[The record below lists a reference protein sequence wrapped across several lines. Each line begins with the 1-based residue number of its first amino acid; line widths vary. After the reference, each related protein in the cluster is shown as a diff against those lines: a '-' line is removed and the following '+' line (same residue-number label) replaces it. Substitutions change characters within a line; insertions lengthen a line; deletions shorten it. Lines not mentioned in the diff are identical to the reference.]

1 MFLSPSSSGMAR
13 NDLSVPTTHPGIQ
26 FSECLVDVQS
36 LDDLD
41 DGEEGIFRKPIG
53 ETSVRSMLEVGTVK
67 HHQIERKLVWPATI
81 VRTCSGWQTSEVA
94 GIISTPA
101 IKLSS
106 ENLDSLMRVTPGT
119 KGKSMPVRATLVQ
132 RQTSKR
138 SPSEVS
144 ALAINVS
151 TQVLAG
157 RPFKKDLKLFKAQ
170 LKSSSRG
177 LKSLSQQVWDPKA
190 ATWSPVPCLA

>member
-1 MFLSPSSSGMAR
+1 MTPIAFPAHALRWEVPSCPR
-13 NDLSVPTTHPGIQ
+13 
-26 FSECLVDVQS
+26 C
-36 LDDLD
+36 
-41 DGEEGIFRKPIG
+41 
-53 ETSVRSMLEVGTVK
+53 VRSTQHGASNGERRLAVGSQWVAQRSK
-67 HHQIERKLVWPATI
+67 RWMCHHQIEKKLVWPATI

-101 IKLSS
+101 IKLAS

-119 KGKSMPVRATLVQ
+119 KGKSMRATLVQ
-132 RQTSKR
+132 RQTSKAESKRGLGPRHQCFNTSWSSNFKSSRLR
-138 SPSEVS
+138 S
-144 ALAINVS
+144 
-151 TQVLAG
+151 QVLAG

-177 LKSLSQQVWDPKA
+177 LKSLTQQVWDPKA